1 MRDKAATYCGIL
13 VTILRQSGRLS
24 AGRCLDVEHPNQSD
38 SLAVLEGKWERWV
51 EAESFKRYA
60 SRISFN
66 YEAPAHSQRTLR
78 LVYRLLI
85 HSAQEAA
92 YRLFPPSLSY
102 AEVSVTFPAAP
113 SLWQATSATEWR
125 DRYLHCLRDPVR
137 GTLAPVNLHDCLR
150 KPAHF
155 DLFPVFQDCEFALM
169 CVLHGVMTLSLE
181 ENRRRVVLGGN
192 LATPTLPG
200 CLFNL
205 DATSGQSCH
214 LSRLASEVRLLWGK
228 GNIPKSSTA
237 VIIRELGAL
246 HRSTPLNEMQFLI
259 ECLDQRM
266 IIRTLVG
273 LRQWRLSSEARRAVW
288 HAGQIWRIVRVPDNI
303 RPAAFL
309 VIAAWQAMLC
319 LWMYC
324 GLSDGGLLQ
333 GAFPSLAWPSLS
345 TWSNDED
352 SQQDW
357 SSPCVHIDSDPTAE
371 SEQWLECGVGF
382 PAISFNEPLEDGSE
396 TRAFLPLVP
405 LRMRPGEAKKF
416 GHEVARLAR
425 DRFSSD
431 GGHIAV
437 LDGICEIFYAMGRY
451 L

>member
-1 MRDKAATYCGIL
+1 M
-13 VTILRQSGRLS
+13 
-24 AGRCLDVEHPNQSD
+24 
-38 SLAVLEGKWERWV
+38 
-51 EAESFKRYA
+51 
-60 SRISFN
+60 
-66 YEAPAHSQRTLR
+66 
-78 LVYRLLI
+78 YRLLI

-102 AEVSVTFPAAP
+102 TEVSVSFPAAP
-113 SLWQATSATEWR
+113 SLWQATNATEWR
-125 DRYLHCLRDPVR
+125 DLYLRCLSDPVR

-169 CVLHGVMTLSLE
+169 CVLHGVMTLSFE

-192 LATPTLPG
+192 LASPTLPV
-200 CLFNL
+200 CLSNP
-205 DATSGQSCH
+205 DATGGQSCH
-214 LSRLASEVRLLWGK
+214 LSRLESEVRLLWEK
-228 GNIPKSSTA
+228 GNITKSSTA

-246 HRSTPLNEMQFLI
+246 HRSTPLNEMQLLI
-259 ECLDQRM
+259 ECIDQRM
-266 IIRTLVG
+266 IIKTLVG
-273 LRQWRLSSEARRAVW
+273 LRQWRSSSEARRAVW
-288 HAGQIWRIVRVPDNI
+288 HAGQIWRIVRVLDNI

-324 GLSDGGLLQ
+324 GLSEGGLLR
-333 GAFPSLAWPSLS
+333 GAFPPLAWPSLP

-382 PAISFNEPLEDGSE
+382 PAISFNGPLEDGRE
-396 TRAFLPLVP
+396 AKAILPLVP

-416 GHEVARLAR
+416 SQEVARLAR

-431 GGHIAV
+431 EGHIAV
-437 LDGICEIFYAMGRY
+437 LDGICKILHELGRY